1 MGEKSKMTIPTNT
14 PKTLAEFIKLTN
26 TEDYLQF
33 FDIDYDPTFVNVN
46 RLHILKQ
53 FSILVAEINRVFPDI
68 DDMEKLAKYKI
79 AFEESYQLFKTST
92 PLDTKLFKV
101 FKDAPNNIVLLEDLS
116 IDETDWT
123 KDSGIL

>member
-1 MGEKSKMTIPTNT
+1 MTIPTNT
-14 PKTLAEFIKLTN
+14 PKTLANFIKLTN
-26 TEDYLQF
+26 TEDFLQF

-68 DDMEKLAKYKI
+68 DDMEKLAKYKV

-92 PLDTKLFKV
+92 PLDTKLIKV
-101 FKDAPNNIVLLEDLS
+101 FTDAPNNVVLLEDLS